1 MHIIDTIQKIILP
14 NISHLG
20 IWGYWILF
28 SAALLETILIVGL
41 FMPGSTIVLIF
52 GALAANGYYDF
63 GDLMWFAVIAA
74 LIGDNINY
82 YIGRKYGYSWAKNKR
97 FIKEK
102 HFEKGRYFF
111 NTYGAKALFLGRLIP
126 GLKETFPF
134 IAGSVKMDMRKFLFW
149 DLLGCIAWSLEF
161 LSVGYLFGSSLSL
174 ARAWL
179 GHLTLLLAFIFL
191 LFVLFYMIKF
201 LIIKDG
207 KSIWQFQKSLFYS
220 IKENPD
226 VEAFTK
232 KHSKLFDFLAKRVDR
247 KKFSGLPLTL
257 LSISFVY
264 LFIAFI
270 GTLLDVMHFGQI
282 AQFDLMFSNLLAS
295 FRSLSLVKLFLFI
308 TMLGNTKTII
318 IISLAVLIIL
328 IIHKKHNYILPL
340 SVTVI
345 FTVLSDNLIKYLV
358 GRQRPLAA
366 VYHESF
372 YSFPSG
378 HAAIAVAF
386 YGFIAYILIREIK
399 NLKSR
404 LNIAFAA
411 FLIIF
416 LTGLSRIYLS
426 VHYFSD
432 VWAGY
437 MLGALWV
444 ITGIAISEY
453 YLFKHKNGSSHTINP
468 SVKIVSIA
476 LIVLSLSGYAY
487 LGYTFK
493 PELLKLPQIKT
504 VPIDNITTIF
514 KNKKLKYT
522 YTIIGARQ
530 EPVNFIIVAK
540 SDKELLSA
548 IRNAG
553 WYLAD
558 KLNLNSVE
566 RFMEALISS
575 RPYNKASISP
585 DFWDYRVNNFGIEKP
600 TKSVKVR
607 HHGRIW
613 KTPFTI
619 NGERIYVAAL
629 SFDEGFRWI
638 VHKISPYVDNER
650 DFFFKNLKNNGLIK
664 KYRLIRL
671 TKPFTGKN
679 FYGDQFFTDGKAY
692 IVWIKNSKE

>member
-1 MHIIDTIQKIILP
+1 MNIVDTIQNIILP
-14 NISHLG
+14 SISHLG
-20 IWGYWILF
+20 MWGYWIAFL
-28 SAALLETILIVGL
+28 AALLETILIVGL
-41 FMPGSTIVLIF
+41 FIPGSTIVLIF

-63 GDLMWFAVIAA
+63 GDLVWFAVVAA

-82 YIGRKYGYSWAKNKR
+82 YIGRKYGYLWVGNKW

-102 HFEKGRYFF
+102 HFEKGRRFF
-111 NTYGAKALFLGRLIP
+111 NTYGAKTLLLGRLIP

-149 DLLGCIAWSLEF
+149 DLLGCIVWSLAF
-161 LSVGYLFGSSLSL
+161 LSAGYLFGSSLSL

-179 GHLTLLLAFIFL
+179 GHLSILIFFIFL
-191 LFVLFYMIKF
+191 LFVLFYTIRF
-201 LIIKDG
+201 LIVKNG
-207 KSIWQFQKSLFYS
+207 KNIWQFQKSLFYS
-220 IKENPD
+220 IKENSV
-226 VEAFTK
+226 VEVFIG
-232 KHSKLFDFLAKRVDR
+232 KHSKLFDFLAKRVAT
-247 KKFSGLPLTL
+247 KKFSGLSLTL
-257 LSISFVY
+257 LLISFVY
-264 LFIAFI
+264 LFITFI
-270 GTLLDVMHFGQI
+270 GIFSDVIHFGQI

-318 IISLAVLIIL
+318 IFSLVVLIIL
-328 IIHKKHNYILPL
+328 IIYKKQNYILSL
-340 SVTVI
+340 SVSVI
-345 FTVLSDNLIKYLV
+345 FAVLSDNLIKYLV
-358 GRQRPLAA
+358 GRQRPLVAA
-366 VYHESF
+366 YHAPF
-372 YSFPSG
+372 FSFPSG
-378 HAAIAVAF
+378 HATIAVAF

-404 LNIAFAA
+404 LNVAFAA

-416 LTGLSRIYLS
+416 LIGLSRIYLC

-437 MLGALWV
+437 ILGALWV
-444 ITGIAISEY
+444 IIGIIISEY
-453 YLFKHKNGSSHTINP
+453 YLFKHENSSSHTINP
-468 SVKIVSIA
+468 SIKIIS
-476 LIVLSLSGYAY
+476 IVLVVSSLLGYVY

-493 PELLKLPQIKT
+493 PELLKLPQIKA
-504 VPIDNITTIF
+504 VPINNMASIF
-514 KNKKLKYT
+514 KNERLKYT
-522 YTIIGARQ
+522 YTILGARQ

-540 SDKELLSA
+540 NDKELLNA
-548 IRNAG
+548 IRKAG

-558 KLNLNSVE
+558 KPNLNSIE
-566 RFMEALISS
+566 RFMKALILSK
-575 RPYNKASISP
+575 PYNKAPISP
-585 DFWDYRVNNFGIEKP
+585 DFWDYRVNNFGIERP

-613 KTPFTI
+613 KTPFLI
-619 NGERIYVAAL
+619 KGERVYVAAL

-638 VHKISPYVDNER
+638 VHKISPYVDGER
-650 DFFFKNLKNNGLIK
+650 DFFFGSLKSSGLIK

-671 TKPFTGKN
+671 TKPFIGKN

>member
-1 MHIIDTIQKIILP
+1 MHIIDTIQNIILP
-14 NISHLG
+14 NISHLS

-318 IISLAVLIIL
+318 IDRKSTRLNSSHI
-328 IIHKKHNYILPL
+328 PL
-340 SVTVI
+340 S
-345 FTVLSDNLIKYLV
+345 
-358 GRQRPLAA
+358 RM
-366 VYHESF
+366 
-372 YSFPSG
+372 PS
-378 HAAIAVAF
+378 
-386 YGFIAYILIREIK
+386 
-399 NLKSR
+399 
-404 LNIAFAA
+404 
-411 FLIIF
+411 
-416 LTGLSRIYLS
+416 
-426 VHYFSD
+426 
-432 VWAGY
+432 
-437 MLGALWV
+437 
-444 ITGIAISEY
+444 
-453 YLFKHKNGSSHTINP
+453 
-468 SVKIVSIA
+468 
-476 LIVLSLSGYAY
+476 
-487 LGYTFK
+487 
-493 PELLKLPQIKT
+493 
-504 VPIDNITTIF
+504 
-514 KNKKLKYT
+514 
-522 YTIIGARQ
+522 
-530 EPVNFIIVAK
+530 
-540 SDKELLSA
+540 SA
-548 IRNAG
+548 
-553 WYLAD
+553 
-558 KLNLNSVE
+558 
-566 RFMEALISS
+566 
-575 RPYNKASISP
+575 
-585 DFWDYRVNNFGIEKP
+585 
-600 TKSVKVR
+600 
-607 HHGRIW
+607 
-613 KTPFTI
+613 
-619 NGERIYVAAL
+619 
-629 SFDEGFRWI
+629 
-638 VHKISPYVDNER
+638 
-650 DFFFKNLKNNGLIK
+650 
-664 KYRLIRL
+664 
-671 TKPFTGKN
+671 
-679 FYGDQFFTDGKAY
+679 
-692 IVWIKNSKE
+692 